1 MISENGLSGA
11 PHNHIGVISGVTY
24 LEAGDSG
31 QPDAGGRLMMHSS
44 GSTEQEAI
52 VPHTGD
58 LILFPSTQVHSVER
72 YTSDAPRMVISF
84 NMQIASD

>member
-1 MISENGLSGA
+1 MISENGLAGA
-11 PHNHIGVISGVTY
+11 PHSHIGVISGVTY

-31 QPDAGGRLMMHSS
+31 QGDAGGRLIMHPPGPS
-44 GSTEQEAI
+44 EQEAI
-52 VPHTGD
+52 VPRTGD

-84 NMQIASD
+84 NLQPTAD

>member
-1 MISENGLSGA
+1 
-11 PHNHIGVISGVTY
+11 
-24 LEAGDSG
+24 
-31 QPDAGGRLMMHSS
+31 MHAQGSS
-44 GSTEQEAI
+44 EQEAI

-84 NMQIASD
+84 NLQVTAD